1 MRGNVAL
8 AVNQALLGVDAAG
21 DVDCGKLHAAA
32 AQIRRILPVAGS
44 RDSIAKPAVSNHA
57 VLTSAIVRVFPSF
70 EHAMESVR
78 TAKDNFKIFVQRL
91 AHR

>member
-1 MRGNVAL
+1 MT
-8 AVNQALLGVDAAG
+8 AAG
-21 DVDCGKLHAAA
+21 E
-32 AQIRRILPVAGS
+32 IRRILPVAGS

-91 AHR
+91 THR